1 MGTPS
6 YEFLYT
12 VNATLGERWPIGDY
26 HQGSRVVIPIT
37 GGTFKGPRMSGT
49 VSNLGADW
57 GLTDTKGIFFPDT
70 RYNLRTDDGVDIY
83 IQTQGPTQPDGRTLL
98 RGTFQAGHPDYDWL
112 NYILAVGVLQRPPAE
127 SKGKYV
133 VIDMWQVS
141 YLLRRHVCFRGLIA
155 DGTKRWSCPI
165 ATVPARNKVWLG
177 CRISNHRGLWA
188 PCEEQG
194 ILAKVTA
201 AIMPMQ

>member
-1 MGTPS
+1 MRLINSLVLACNAVLGAAQIMGTPS

-12 VNATLGERWPIGDY
+12 VNATLGERWQIGDY

-37 GGTFKGPRMSGT
+37 GGTFKGPRLSGT

-98 RGTFQAGHPDYDWL
+98 RATFQAGHPDYEWL

-127 SKGKYV
+127 SNGKYV
-133 VIDMWQVS
+133 VIDMWQMV
-141 YLLRRHVCFRGLIA
+141 LPECNG
-155 DGTKRWSCPI
+155 
-165 ATVPARNKVWLG
+165 G
-177 CRISNHRGLWA
+177 C
-188 PCEEQG
+188 
-194 ILAKVTA
+194 
-201 AIMPMQ
+201 